1 MKKLLTIF
9 LAIITLVSF
18 GQGSFPTPVGYG
30 SRQAAVFQQRVIDS
44 SGTYLSNV
52 YPHDRDELKSYGLD
66 PVFMFSPAAINDG
79 VLYSQ
84 LPVDGTGDFDVT
96 RADIVSVI
104 NQYGETELVP
114 ANFPAI
120 DYSYGYPVLVVSSD
134 DTIQVTLPAGTIELT
149 LTDKDGVESA
159 GTIATPYIIPV
170 GEWKSIIGLGGFT
183 STWNIADKSITL
195 PTVSTGLYDAVVNWG
210 DGTTSNITTYNQ
222 AEITHAYAT
231 NGVKTVT
238 ISGTFNGWSFNNAGD
253 KLKITSIVDW
263 GDLRLSNV
271 VTTSAQF
278 YGCSNLVSVNGTPD
292 LTGTTTMSYM
302 FNTCSSLTTLD
313 VSGFDTGLVTNMNS
327 MFYNCTSLTTLDVS
341 GFDTGLVTSMSF
353 MLFGCTSLTTL
364 DVSLWDT
371 GLVTTMG
378 YMFGNCSS
386 LTILDVLLWDTRLV
400 TSMTSMLFGCTSL
413 TTLDVSD
420 WDTRLVT
427 DMGFMFY
434 NCSSL
439 TTLDVSGFDT
449 TLVTNMNRMF
459 NGCSSLTTLGLTS
472 TITTAWDIENVTS
485 FGNFASSVTIP
496 TAEYSNLLIRF
507 AAQTVNDELDFNGG
521 LSKYTAAGKTARDIL
536 TNATNL
542 WTITDGGPE

>member
-1 MKKLLTIF
+1 MKKLITLF
-9 LAIITLVSF
+9 LAILTLASF
-18 GQGSFPTPVGYG
+18 GQGTFSVSPGYG
-30 SRQAAVFQQRVIDS
+30 SQQSAIFQQRCIDADADFFPN
-44 SGTYLSNV
+44 TF
-52 YPHDRDELKSYGLD
+52 PHDRDELKSYGIE

-313 VSGFDTGLVTNMNS
+313 VSGFDT
-327 MFYNCTSLTTLDVS
+327 
-341 GFDTGLVTSMSF
+341 
-353 MLFGCTSLTTL
+353 
-364 DVSLWDT
+364 
-371 GLVTTMG
+371 
-378 YMFGNCSS
+378 
-386 LTILDVLLWDTRLV
+386 
-400 TSMTSMLFGCTSL
+400 
-413 TTLDVSD
+413 
-420 WDTRLVT
+420 RLVT